1 MLYLKNQIS
10 INCVL
15 LDIGN
20 VQATHTGF
28 QVQGSPNGLWLMLFL
43 LMLSP
48 PMPQLHCPSAWLSSA
63 AILKSCTR
71 PNPSEDQSFW
81 KSIYTDGGENS
92 ATPTF
97 QCPLPLTPPLPPPR
111 NYMEKS
117 SELFIL
123 HTWCY
128 PTGRN
133 VEPGRG
139 ARSGGSQ
146 MVWVTYV
153 VSRLQIK
160 ARLSGSGARITFEKK
175 SQVNPHTGCYWATM
189 SQHPW
194 ILMGPQ
200 LNPGQILFFS
210 WLCLPQF
217 HAMIP
222 PPIQAALETMRK
234 IHGSFRSRSP
244 LQCWSLDVIDTFPE
258 AQTHPQPPSSTSHL
272 LVLPVRSGNRLVSL
286 ESTWGF
292 RTPQSLFKA

>member
-20 VQATHTGF
+20 VQATHIGF

-63 AILKSCTR
+63 AILKSYTR
-71 PNPSEDQSFW
+71 PNPSQDQSFW
-81 KSIYTDGGENS
+81 KSIYTDGGGGQCHS
-92 ATPTF
+92 HLLMPSPTHF
-97 QCPLPLTPPLPPPR
+97 TLPPSHCLLPLTLPLPPPR

-146 MVWVTYV
+146 TVWVTYV

-160 ARLSGSGARITFEKK
+160 ARLSGSGARITFEK
-175 SQVNPHTGCYWATM
+175 N
-189 SQHPW
+189 
-194 ILMGPQ
+194 
-200 LNPGQILFFS
+200 
-210 WLCLPQF
+210 
-217 HAMIP
+217 
-222 PPIQAALETMRK
+222 
-234 IHGSFRSRSP
+234 
-244 LQCWSLDVIDTFPE
+244 
-258 AQTHPQPPSSTSHL
+258 SS
-272 LVLPVRSGNRLVSL
+272 
-286 ESTWGF
+286 
-292 RTPQSLFKA
+292 